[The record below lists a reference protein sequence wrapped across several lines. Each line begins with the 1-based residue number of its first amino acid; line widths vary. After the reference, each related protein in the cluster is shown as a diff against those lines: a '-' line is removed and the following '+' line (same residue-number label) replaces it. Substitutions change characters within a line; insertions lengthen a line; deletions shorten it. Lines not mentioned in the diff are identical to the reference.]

1 MGYLIVAT
9 FIVLGIILYVLA
21 RENEYECNVHNE
33 KVLKSF
39 IPRYKKF
46 KNLPFTARLTQPEA
60 KEPKMT
66 DREAFEKSLMAEG
79 FSALSLNQFQGEYTL
94 ISINSRWLGWQAA
107 WKYKD
112 DERVKAIPV
121 PEIIKMAAII
131 EDIKSGKIQFS

>member
-60 KEPKMT
+60 KE
-66 DREAFEKSLMAEG
+66 S
-79 FSALSLNQFQGEYTL
+79 
-94 ISINSRWLGWQAA
+94 
-107 WKYKD
+107 
-112 DERVKAIPV
+112 
-121 PEIIKMAAII
+121 
-131 EDIKSGKIQFS
+131 